1 MKKSPMPCE
10 RRDLSS
16 MTPDEPA
23 KDGEAK
29 GECRHTPQAT
39 FTVRRKRHGTQP
51 VRRLCVDRSTCLL
64 LLLLLHPPPL
74 SASVSVS
81 LSLPLFLTLQHISSA
96 GRETSRTTRMMSEST
111 TDRCTRVGAYFE
123 RCGGV
128 HACLRASVVFT
139 LCPPGLSS
147 FFCYTH
153 TQPAEP
159 NLPAHVFTTQQSLCR
174 SRGGFSGVGGEFTE
188 AFSRSLPRE
197 PFLGRIWNI
206 GSSRRPVFSN
216 ELYGTVG

>member
-1 MKKSPMPCE
+1 M
-10 RRDLSS
+10 
-16 MTPDEPA
+16 
-23 KDGEAK
+23 
-29 GECRHTPQAT
+29 
-39 FTVRRKRHGTQP
+39 
-51 VRRLCVDRSTCLL
+51 
-64 LLLLLHPPPL
+64 
-74 SASVSVS
+74 
-81 LSLPLFLTLQHISSA
+81 
-96 GRETSRTTRMMSEST
+96 
-111 TDRCTRVGAYFE
+111 
-123 RCGGV
+123 
-128 HACLRASVVFT
+128 LRASVVFT

-216 ELYGTVG
+216 ELYGTVGQRERFRGDDGSRSPNARISLTETRVRLCCCFSFGPREVFGRFSFNSPFPSHPPPLPRSFISEKRLHDLKKEKQETRCRRLLDIGNGNWEREKKNMILLNESFYLLKRNFSIGKWEKLEGQRVQDRSTQA